1 MELGCN
7 HTEKR
12 FIARPVHERSHT
24 RITCRAYL
32 VLHTRATITPH
43 GVRTRKRYHTLLPV
57 HFRQCHPSLS
67 AARPTSP
74 ASSREVSESRIFT
87 HRDIHADA
95 PTCSPT
101 GRRWPVRSAH
111 EEDAT
116 SPEVVVRS
124 GGLGRLESSGNGSS
138 LSGYSSLSE
147 NSRGTNESRI
157 EVHDFLEESTSGSGG
172 DDEGSGGNLGDGP
185 SEGRGEGK
193 AGGDGES
200 GGVLGGGNE
209 CDLPKGSQMGTLDAE
224 DIAFLEEC
232 RELRETML
240 GVQDLHFGEQ
250 RQLHVCYESTPVVF
264 GF

>member
-1 MELGCN
+1 M
-7 HTEKR
+7 
-12 FIARPVHERSHT
+12 
-24 RITCRAYL
+24 
-32 VLHTRATITPH
+32 LHTRAALTPH
-43 GVRTRKRYHTLLPV
+43 GVRSLKHYHTILPV
-57 HFRQCHPSLS
+57 HFRHNHPSRS

-87 HRDIHADA
+87 HRDIHADSS
-95 PTCSPT
+95 TCSLT
-101 GRRWPVRSAH
+101 GRRWPVRPAH
-111 EEDAT
+111 EEDAA

-124 GGLGRLESSGNGSS
+124 GGLGRPESSGNGSS
-138 LSGYSSLSE
+138 LSGCSSLSD

-172 DDEGSGGNLGDGP
+172 DDEGSGGNLGGGP
-185 SEGRGEGK
+185 SEGRGGGK
-193 AGGDGES
+193 AEGDGDGDG

-250 RQLHVCYESTPVVF
+250 RQLHVWYESTPVAF
-264 GF
+264 CF